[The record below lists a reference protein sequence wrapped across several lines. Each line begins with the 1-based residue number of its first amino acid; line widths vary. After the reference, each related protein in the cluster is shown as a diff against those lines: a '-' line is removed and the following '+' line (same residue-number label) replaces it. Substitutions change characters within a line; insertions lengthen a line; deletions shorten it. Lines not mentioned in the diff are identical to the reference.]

1 MCRHPLHT
9 DPITPSSSCPLQLSA
24 LTASIVK
31 SLEDPPRNY
40 AEEADSFWSHIVDAT
55 PFDWIPQVIA
65 ELQALTVEEVQQ
77 AADRWVFDP
86 NERSSVSVML
96 FGKPHL
102 QELEALKTTTSTRT
116 RTTTRSSLVVG
127 EVAGKEGK
135 DEDGGNSFF
144 PSLASAI
151 RVGSKSTLSNDD
163 DDNNNDSYIIDNDDK
178 ESIVNIARRNRGYLC
193 LSWSDLTAVRDS
205 LTHFDGPVTPHASS
219 NQ

>member
-135 DEDGGNSFF
+135 RVRMRMGGTVSSRLWRQLFGLEANRLF
-144 PSLASAI
+144 PMTMMTTTMTAI
-151 RVGSKSTLSNDD
+151 LLIMTIKSRL
-163 DDNNNDSYIIDNDDK
+163 
-178 ESIVNIARRNRGYLC
+178 
-193 LSWSDLTAVRDS
+193 
-205 LTHFDGPVTPHASS
+205 
-219 NQ
+219 